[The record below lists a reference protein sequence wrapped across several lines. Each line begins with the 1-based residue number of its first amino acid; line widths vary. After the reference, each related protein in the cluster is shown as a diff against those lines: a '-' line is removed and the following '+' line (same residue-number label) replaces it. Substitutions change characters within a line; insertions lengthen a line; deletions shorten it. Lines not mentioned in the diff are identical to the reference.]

1 MTEWITITIDGE
13 ALQARA
19 GELLTEAAA
28 RAGIIIPV
36 FCSHPRLDPLGACR
50 MCLVESEGPRG
61 RTLITA
67 CTTPV
72 VAGGVYYYNSPRA
85 VDARRGTL
93 EFILINHPLDCP
105 ICDKGGECPLQD
117 QTLEHGPGKSHFWE
131 DKIHKA
137 KNYPLSDL
145 IVLDQERCIVC
156 WRCIRYLAEWEDKP
170 QLGLFHR
177 GGETVIDKFPDAAL
191 DAYTSGSIIDLCP
204 VGALTNRLARFRYRP
219 WELEKTASICTHCG
233 QGCNL
238 RVDVRT
244 HQVRRHVARENM
256 AVNDEW
262 ICDKGRFAIGF
273 SSHPERLTEPLLR
286 VDGRLQPV
294 SWSVAVKEVVETLKR
309 IARQF
314 GPQAVG
320 AIGSAKVSNEANY
333 LLGKFMRA
341 LVGTNNLD
349 FREGSAL
356 RAPDGGLPALA
367 DAREADRIVLMGCD
381 PAEEAPVLALFLKRA
396 AIRKGAPMVII
407 HPRAIEFSRYP
418 GVHLQPVPGTE
429 TALFDALTMATLS
442 RRGEAVPEW
451 LLALYEAGDAET
463 ALARAAAMAAAP
475 LDAVREAAELVVTA
489 QRPFV
494 AYGPDYAWGYG
505 SEALVTALR
514 NWIVAAGHGARLG
527 FLHTQANAQGAADM
541 GLLPDRLPGRRPLH
555 DAEARSRL
563 EALWHTRLPTQ
574 PGLGYGEMIAAA
586 GRGELKALYV
596 MGADPIGEKP
606 ADADALA
613 KLDLLIVQDLFL
625 TATARQA
632 HVVLPA
638 ASYVESDGTFTNTER
653 RVQRAP
659 QAVRPV
665 GKAVADWTIL
675 MHIARYYAAG
685 QTAGWD
691 TPSVATVFA
700 EIAQAVPAYADLSW
714 ERLGHGGQQ
723 YPRPATDAVLTPH
736 DAVVLPPTDATYP
749 FRLVVGN
756 LLWDDGTVFA
766 ATPAMAG
773 LGHKA
778 AWLHPEDAAALGLHE
793 GDRAEIRST
802 AGRIEVPVHLDIA
815 VRPGTVFVP
824 YSLQDAPVG
833 ALFDRF
839 GPRTA
844 VAIARV

>member
-1 MTEWITITIDGE
+1 MTDWITITIDGKE
-13 ALQARA
+13 IQAKA
-19 GELLTEAAA
+19 GELLTDAAA
-28 RAGIIIPV
+28 RAGITIPV
-36 FCSHPRLDPLGACR
+36 FCSHPKLDPLGACR

-61 RTLITA
+61 RMLITA

-85 VDARRGTL
+85 VDARQGTL
-93 EFILINHPLDCP
+93 ELILINHPLDCP
-105 ICDKGGECPLQD
+105 ICDKGGECPLQN
-117 QTLEHGPGKSHFWE
+117 QTLVHGPGKSHFWE
-131 DKIHKA
+131 EKVHKA

-145 IVLDQERCIVC
+145 ILLDQERCIVC
-156 WRCIRYLAEWEDKP
+156 WRCIRYLQEWEDKP

-177 GGETVIDKFPDAAL
+177 GGETVVDRFPEAELA
-191 DAYTSGSIIDLCP
+191 AYTSGSIIDLCP
-204 VGALTNRLARFRYRP
+204 VGALTNRLARFSYRP
-219 WELEKTASICTHCG
+219 WELEKTDSICTHCG

-244 HQVRRHVARENM
+244 HRVRRHVARENM

-262 ICDKGRFAIGF
+262 ICDKGRFATGF
-273 SSHPERLTEPLLR
+273 SSHPQRLTEPLMR

-294 SWSVAVKEVVETLKR
+294 SWSEAVKAVAETIKR
-309 IARQF
+309 IARQH

-333 LLGKFMRA
+333 LLAKFMRA

-367 DAREADRIVLMGCD
+367 DAREADLIVLMGCD
-381 PAEEAPVLALFLKRA
+381 PAEEAPVLATFLKRA
-396 AIRKGAPMVII
+396 AIRRGARMII
-407 HPRAIEFSRYP
+407 VHPRAIEFTRYP
-418 GVHLQPVPGTE
+418 GLHFQPTPGSE
-429 TALFDALTMATLS
+429 TALFDALTLATLMA
-442 RRGEAVPEW
+442 RGEPIPAW
-451 LLALYEAGDAET
+451 LPALYGVGDAEE
-463 ALARAAAMAAAP
+463 ALAAAAAVAAADP
-475 LDAVREAAELVVTA
+475 GAIRTAAEWLVAA
-489 QRPFV
+489 QRPFL

-514 NWIVAAGHGARLG
+514 NWAAAAGHGDRLG

-541 GLLPDRLPGRRPLH
+541 GLLPDRLPGRRPLSDE
-555 DAEARSRL
+555 DARRQL
-563 EALWHTRLPTQ
+563 EALWHTRLPTR
-574 PGLGYGEMIAAA
+574 PGLGYGAMLAAA
-586 GRGELKALYV
+586 ERGELKALYI
-596 MGADPIGEKP
+596 MGADPAGEKP
-606 ADADALA
+606 TDAAALEA
-613 KLDLLIVQDLFL
+613 LEFLVVQDLFL
-625 TATARQA
+625 TETAKRA

-665 GKAVADWTIL
+665 GKAVADWLIL
-675 MHIARYYAAG
+675 MHIARFYAAG
-685 QTAGWD
+685 QTAAWD
-691 TPSVATVFA
+691 TPSVQAVLA
-700 EIAQAVPAYADLSW
+700 EIARAVPAYAGLSW
-714 ERLGHGGQQ
+714 ESLDHLGRQ
-723 YPRPATDAVLTPH
+723 YPRPATDAGLTPH
-736 DAVVLPPTDATYP
+736 EAVSPPPTDAAYP

-756 LLWDDGTVFA
+756 LLWDDGTIFA

-778 AWLHPEDAAALGLHE
+778 AWLHPQDAAALGLQE
-793 GDRAEIRST
+793 GDRAEIRSV
-802 AGRIEVPVHLDIA
+802 AGCIEVPVHLDASI
-815 VRPGTVFVP
+815 RPGTVFVP
-824 YSLQDAPVG
+824 YSLKNAPVG

>member
-1 MTEWITITIDGE
+1 MTDWITITIDGKE
-13 ALQARA
+13 IQAKA
-19 GELLTEAAA
+19 GELLTDAAA
-28 RAGIIIPV
+28 RAGITIPV
-36 FCSHPRLDPLGACR
+36 FCSHPKLDPLGACR

-61 RTLITA
+61 RVLITA

-72 VAGGVYYYNSPRA
+72 VAGGVYHYNSPRA
-85 VDARRGTL
+85 VDARQGTL
-93 EFILINHPLDCP
+93 ELILINHPLDCP
-105 ICDKGGECPLQD
+105 ICDKGGECPLQN

-131 DKIHKA
+131 EKTHKA

-145 IVLDQERCIVC
+145 ILLDQERCIVC
-156 WRCIRYLAEWEDKP
+156 WRCIRYLQEWEDKP

-177 GGETVIDKFPDAAL
+177 GGETVIDRFPEAEL

-204 VGALTNRLARFRYRP
+204 VGALTNRLARFSYRP
-219 WELEKTASICTHCG
+219 WELEKTDSICTHCG

-244 HQVRRHVARENM
+244 HRVRRHVARENM

-262 ICDKGRFAIGF
+262 ICDKGRFATGF
-273 SSHPERLTEPLLR
+273 SSHPERLTEPLMR

-294 SWSVAVKEVVETLKR
+294 SWSEAVKAVAETIKR
-309 IARQF
+309 IARQH

-333 LLGKFMRA
+333 LLAKFMRA

-367 DAREADRIVLMGCD
+367 DAHEADLIVLMGCD
-381 PAEEAPVLALFLKRA
+381 PAEEAPVLATFLKRA
-396 AIRKGAPMVII
+396 AIRRGARMII
-407 HPRAIEFSRYP
+407 VHPRAIEFTRYP
-418 GVHLQPVPGTE
+418 GLHFQPAPGSE
-429 TALFDALTMATLS
+429 TALFDALTLATLMA
-442 RRGEAVPEW
+442 RGEPIPAW
-451 LLALYEAGDAET
+451 LPALYGVGDAEE
-463 ALARAAAMAAAP
+463 ALGVAAAAAAAEP
-475 LDAVREAAELVVTA
+475 ATVRTAAEWLVAA
-489 QRPFV
+489 QRPFL

-514 NWIVAAGHGARLG
+514 NWAVAAGHGNRLG

-541 GLLPDRLPGRRPLH
+541 GLLPDRLPGRRPL
-555 DAEARSRL
+555 DDDEARRHL
-563 EALWHTRLPTQ
+563 EALWHTRLSSQ
-574 PGLGYGEMIAAA
+574 PGLGYGAMLAAA
-586 GRGELKALYV
+586 ERGELKALYI
-596 MGADPIGEKP
+596 MGADPAGEKP
-606 ADADALA
+606 ADAAALEA
-613 KLDLLIVQDLFL
+613 LEFLVVQDLFL
-625 TATARQA
+625 TETAKRA
-632 HVVLPA
+632 HIVLPA

-665 GKAVADWTIL
+665 GKAVADWLIL
-675 MHIARYYAAG
+675 MHIARFYAAG
-685 QTAGWD
+685 QTAAWD
-691 TPSVATVFA
+691 TPSVEAVFA
-700 EIAQAVPAYADLSW
+700 EIARAVPAYAGLSW
-714 ERLGHGGQQ
+714 ENLGHLGRQ
-723 YPRPATDAVLTPH
+723 YPRPETNATLTPH
-736 DAVVLPPTDATYP
+736 EAVPPPPTDAAYP

-778 AWLHPEDAAALGLHE
+778 AWLHPQDAATLGLQE
-793 GDRAEIRST
+793 GDRAEIRSS
-802 AGRIEVPVHLDIA
+802 AGCIAVPVHLDASI
-815 VRPGTVFVP
+815 RPGTVFVP
-824 YSLQDAPVG
+824 YSLQNAPVG